1 MHNIN
6 IEVKSK
12 FSDHD
17 KIRTVL
23 KLKEAE
29 YLGIDFQTETYFDV
43 RNGTLKLREGNIENK
58 LIHESEAVEEKKD
71 ILLYNTQKG
80 SSLKKILEKSYGIS
94 KVVEKHREIYS
105 IKNVKFY
112 IDFVSSLGNFVGIE
126 AIGKNA
132 SHTKEEL
139 VAQCRYYVD
148 LLKLKEWEFV
158 QNSYSDA
165 IEKNPEDQISF
176 TEETP

>member
-1 MHNIN
+1 MYNLN
-6 IEVKSK
+6 VEVKSK
-12 FSDHD
+12 FNNHD
-17 KIRTVL
+17 KIRSAL
-23 KLKEAE
+23 KLRKAE
-29 YLGIDFQTETYFDV
+29 YLGIDFQTETYFNV

-58 LIHESEAVEEKKD
+58 LIHESKKVEEKKN

-80 SSLKKILEKSYGIS
+80 SSLKKILEKSYGIL
-94 KVVEKHREIYS
+94 KVVEKHREIYL

-126 AIGKNA
+126 AIGENA

-139 VAQCRYYVD
+139 VAQCKYYID
-148 LLKLKEWEFV
+148 LLELTEWEFV

-165 IEKNPEDQISF
+165 IEKNSED
-176 TEETP
+176 